1 MKKKWL
7 SALLAVSMLLSPSY
21 LFAGNAQALSVGT
34 DTSKMVH
41 AAPIDQEVYEAEE
54 AVLMGA
60 TLAENLDDFSGNG
73 FVDGMETGSK
83 VVFTVTVPDAGD
95 YAVRLRYSN
104 GSGENKTMSLY
115 ANDEKVRTFTLPKMI
130 NWDTWGAQT
139 ENVPLQAG
147 KNTIAFLLEEG
158 DTGAG
163 IKLDCIS
170 LADMYEAEDAESLNG
185 NKVMSDH
192 QGYSGEGFAA
202 GFEDVGSGVRFIVET
217 PEAGM
222 PNSQNTP

>member
-1 MKKKWL
+1 MPMK
-7 SALLAVSMLLSPSY
+7 
-21 LFAGNAQALSVGT
+21 F
-34 DTSKMVH
+34 
-41 AAPIDQEVYEAEE
+41 VYF
-54 AVLMGA
+54 M
-60 TLAENLDDFSGNG
+60 
-73 FVDGMETGSK
+73 K
-83 VVFTVTVPDAGD
+83 V
-95 YAVRLRYSN
+95 YSN

-147 KNTIAFLLEEG
+147 ENTIAFLLEEG

-217 PEAGM
+217 PEAGTYTM
-222 PNSQNTP
+222 VVRYANGKNDGYAQKLTCSVNGSTQKVRFSDLGNWEEWEDRPVTVELQGRIPLTWSKIAMIAVG

>member
-1 MKKKWL
+1 MKNKWL

-21 LFAGNAQALSVGT
+21 LFAGNAQALSVGAG
-34 DTSKMVH
+34 TSKMVH

-115 ANDEKVRTFTLPKMI
+115 ANDEKVRTFTVTKMI
-130 NWDTWGAQT
+130 
-139 ENVPLQAG
+139 
-147 KNTIAFLLEEG
+147 K
-158 DTGAG
+158 
-163 IKLDCIS
+163 
-170 LADMYEAEDAESLNG
+170 
-185 NKVMSDH
+185 
-192 QGYSGEGFAA
+192 
-202 GFEDVGSGVRFIVET
+202 
-217 PEAGM
+217 
-222 PNSQNTP
+222 

>member
-1 MKKKWL
+1 MKKRWL

-54 AVLMGA
+54 AALTGA
-60 TLAENLDDFSGNG
+60 TVAQNLDDFSGDG
-73 FVDGMETGSK
+73 FVDGMKTGSK
-83 VVFTVTVPDAGD
+83 VVFIVTVPDAGD

-147 KNTIAFLLEEG
+147 ENTIAFSLEEG
-158 DTGAG
+158 DTGSRYQAG
-163 IKLDCIS
+163 L
-170 LADMYEAEDAESLNG
+170 
-185 NKVMSDH
+185 H
-192 QGYSGEGFAA
+192 QFGRY
-202 GFEDVGSGVRFIVET
+202 V
-217 PEAGM
+217 
-222 PNSQNTP
+222 